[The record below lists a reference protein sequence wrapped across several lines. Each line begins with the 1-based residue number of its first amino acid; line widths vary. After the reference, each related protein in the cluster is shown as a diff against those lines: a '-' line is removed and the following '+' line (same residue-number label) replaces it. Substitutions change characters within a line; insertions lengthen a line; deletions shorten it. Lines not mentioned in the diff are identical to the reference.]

1 MTAIE
6 TVSES
11 RRIGQKIVELGELD
25 FKKPKKHVPTCVPTR
40 EKMNP
45 VQEMTDDILRRER
58 ILQYNR
64 AKLHVLNEVMSQEWN
79 VRINS
84 ENPFDRLE
92 SDSLLDKY
100 EREYERLD
108 AKINKQ
114 YEKLMIY
121 KNNMENYVKS
131 QMEMLQKNLELCQN
145 AFNAA
150 ALPQPEFPAPDQKWY
165 YESLIKSKY

>member
-1 MTAIE
+1 MTATE

-25 FKKPKKHVPTCVPTR
+25 FKKAKKHVPTCVPTR

-64 AKLHVLNEVMSQEWN
+64 AKLHVLNEVMGQEWN
-79 VRINS
+79 VLINS
-84 ENPFDRLE
+84 ENPFDSLE
-92 SDSLLDKY
+92 SGMLMNKY